1 MFYNTG
7 IATYIWVITK
17 NKSVERAG
25 KVQLIDASKC
35 CVKRR
40 KPIGNKRNEFTD
52 ECIWLIKQAYQ
63 DFKDE
68 RRVDSGNGL
77 EVEVKIKDVEDFK
90 YSKVVVEQPIT
101 DDNGNPILKK
111 GKPQADSSKRDTE
124 SIPWKEDIDAYMK
137 KNVYPYA
144 PDAWI
149 DEKKT
154 KIGYE
159 IPFTREFYKY
169 VAPRKSEDI
178 FASLQELD
186 KQEAELMAKIMGR

>member
-1 MFYNTG
+1 M
-7 IATYIWVITK
+7 
-17 NKSVERAG
+17 
-25 KVQLIDASKC
+25 
-35 CVKRR
+35 
-40 KPIGNKRNEFTD
+40 
-52 ECIWLIKQAYQ
+52 
-63 DFKDE
+63 
-68 RRVDSGNGL
+68 
-77 EVEVKIKDVEDFK
+77 
-90 YSKVVVEQPIT
+90 
-101 DDNGNPILKK
+101 
-111 GKPQADSSKRDTE
+111 
-124 SIPWKEDIDAYMK
+124 KENIEEYLK

-169 VAPRKSEDI
+169 VAPRKSEEI